1 MSTRRDV
8 YVQSVIT
15 SRCERR
21 ITPTLPQTLRKHKH
35 ILGSCS
41 RCAVGQRSAATTAPP
56 EPGGSLSA
64 ARAARNAA
72 KTSRGHRRMDRS
84 AADIQ
89 DITVEEGLEP
99 PLPTDP
105 GWHLLEDKRGI
116 KRWKEFD
123 PEMQKQLD
131 SMAKSRRT
139 VARFTGFAMSEM
151 DGSGFRRRCPPTQH
165 SDRYEVHFPSLMMK
179 DLITKRSS
187 RIYRADGRRCALSY
201 FTSKAG
207 DARRGAV

>member
-15 SRCERR
+15 SCCERR
-21 ITPTLPQTLRKHKH
+21 ITPTLPQLRKHKH
-35 ILGSCS
+35 ILGSCH
-41 RCAVGQRSAATTAPP
+41 RCEFAQHLGSTTAPP
-56 EPGGSLSA
+56 EPGGSLS
-64 ARAARNAA
+64 R
-72 KTSRGHRRMDRS
+72 RGMDRS

-89 DITVEEGLEP
+89 DVAVEEGLEP

-105 GWHLLEDKRGI
+105 GWHLLEEKRGV

-131 SMAKSRRT
+131 SMEKSGRK

-151 DGSGFRRRCPPTQH
+151 DGSGSSMSSTQH
-165 SDRYEVHFPSLMMK
+165 RDRYEVHFPSLMMK

-187 RIYRADGRRCALSY
+187 RIYRAP
-201 FTSKAG
+201 G
-207 DARRGAV
+207 DAPYPIIPPKPDTPHNSCCVIT

>member
-1 MSTRRDV
+1 
-8 YVQSVIT
+8 
-15 SRCERR
+15 
-21 ITPTLPQTLRKHKH
+21 
-35 ILGSCS
+35 
-41 RCAVGQRSAATTAPP
+41 
-56 EPGGSLSA
+56 
-64 ARAARNAA
+64 
-72 KTSRGHRRMDRS
+72 MDRS

-89 DITVEEGLEP
+89 DVAVEEGLEP

-105 GWHLLEDKRGI
+105 GWHLLEEKRGV

-151 DGSGFRRRCPPTQH
+151 DGSGSSMSSTQH
-165 SDRYEVHFPSLMMK
+165 RDRYEVHFPSSMMK

-187 RIYRADGRRCALSY
+187 RIYRVE
-201 FTSKAG
+201 G
-207 DARRGAV
+207 DAPYPIIPPKPETPHNSCCVIT